1 MDQGIMNTEEA
12 IKITDFFTSEFI
24 SYYLEYKY
32 VMKELHTEIYETVSV
47 GVQLPLISPPLNDFV
62 QL

>member
-1 MDQGIMNTEEA
+1 MNTEEA
-12 IKITDFFTSEFI
+12 IKVTDFFAAEFI

-32 VMKELHTEIYETVSV
+32 VMKELHTENYETISL
-47 GVQLPLISPPLNDFV
+47 GVQLPLISPPLNDGV